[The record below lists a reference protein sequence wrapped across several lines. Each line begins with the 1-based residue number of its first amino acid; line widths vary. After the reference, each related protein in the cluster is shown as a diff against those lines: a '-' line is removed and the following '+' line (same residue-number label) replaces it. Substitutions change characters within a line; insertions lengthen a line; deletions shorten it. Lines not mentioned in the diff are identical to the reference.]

1 MRGSVLLSS
10 VVMLVVLCLCGGQ
23 TNDKCTVTI
32 KLTELDTGNPIPG
45 LIRATDAD
53 GKPFQIPGLLSRGHG
68 LSDRLARGQ
77 GGNNPKT
84 SIASWSV
91 LPNTVTV
98 ELPRTKFVF
107 EAFSG
112 LETETGR
119 QEIDLTGKPSAT
131 VSIPLTR
138 FYDARK
144 NGLRSANTHLHLM
157 KISREE
163 CDRYLL
169 EIPKA
174 DRLDVLFLSYL
185 ERAIDDREYISN
197 KYNAGDLAGLTR
209 KSGVV
214 FGNGEEHRH
223 NFGGGGQGYGHVML
237 LNIKKL
243 ILPVSIGPGIMKGEG
258 SDGIPLQRGIDT
270 ARRDDAT
277 IVWCHNEWGMEA
289 VSNWLNGRVDAQ
301 NIFDGGIRSSF
312 KDSFYRYLNVGMKVP
327 FSTGTD
333 WFMYDFSRVYVRMD
347 DELTP
352 KNWLAALAKG
362 KSYITNGPLL
372 EFKVVDIS
380 DSETTRAEIGETT
393 DFNKPDRIRVI
404 GKAVGRVDFKRI
416 ELILN
421 GKVLLTKDT
430 KPVGNHFEAK
440 LETNIVS
447 GGSFW
452 IALRTPP
459 PSVSNDKDLQR
470 KTPLNELGR
479 ELFAHTS
486 PIYVNVDGKSVFDRK
501 LAQELLAE
509 IQANRKMISERGK
522 FEDEQA
528 MARVLDVYDAGI
540 ASLQKRI
547 KDR

>member
-10 VVMLVVLCLCGGQ
+10 TVMLVVLCLCGGQ
-23 TNDKCTVTI
+23 SNDKCTVTI
-32 KLTELDTGNPIPG
+32 KLTEADSGRQIPG
-45 LIRATDAD
+45 LIRAMDQN
-53 GKPFQIPGLLSRGHG
+53 GKLVAMPGLLSRAHG
-68 LSDRLARGQ
+68 LNDRLARAQ
-77 GGNNPKT
+77 GGNDPKK
-84 SIASWSV
+84 SIASWFV
-91 LPNTVTV
+91 LPATVTV
-98 ELPRTKFVF
+98 ELPRTKISF

-112 LETETGR
+112 LETEMAR
-119 QEIDLTGKPSAT
+119 KEIDLTGKPTAT
-131 VSIPLTR
+131 VSIPLTL
-138 FYDARK
+138 FHDARK
-144 NGLRSANTHLHLM
+144 KGLRSANTHLHLM

-197 KYNAGDLAGLTR
+197 KYNAGDLAALTR

-237 LNIKKL
+237 LDIKKL
-243 ILPVSIGPGIMKGEG
+243 ILPVSIGPGIMKGAG
-258 SDGIPLQRGIDT
+258 SDGIPLQRGIDA

-277 IVWCHNEWGMEA
+277 IVWCHNEWGVEA
-289 VSNWLNGRVDAQ
+289 VSNWLTGRIDAQ
-301 NIFDGGIRSSF
+301 NIFDGGIHSSF
-312 KDSFYRYLNVGMKVP
+312 KDSFYRYLNVGLKVP

-372 EFKVVDIS
+372 EFKIVDIRNA
-380 DSETTRAEIGETT
+380 DVTRAEIGDTIAAK
-393 DFNKPDRIRVI
+393 KPDRIRVI
-404 GKAVGRVDFKRI
+404 GNAVGRVDFKRI
-416 ELILN
+416 ELIMN
-421 GKVLLTKDT
+421 GQVLVTKNT
-430 KPVGNHFEAK
+430 KAVGNHFEAA
-440 LETNIVS
+440 LESNIVS
-447 GGSFW
+447 SGPFW
-452 IALRTPP
+452 LALRTPP
-459 PSVSNDKDLQR
+459 PSVNNDKGLQQ

-486 PIYVNVDGKSVFDRK
+486 PIYISVDGKSVFDRK
-501 LAQELLAE
+501 IAQELLAD
-509 IQANRKMISERGK
+509 IQANRKMISEQGK
-522 FEDEQA
+522 FDDEQA
-528 MARVLDVYDAGI
+528 RARVLDVYDAGI
-540 ASLQKRI
+540 AKLKIRI
-547 KDR
+547 HQ